1 VIASDKIIAI
11 FYQELLVLV
20 LSFVLVLVG
29 YKMMVLQLPASSS
42 ASNCPCRC
50 RYDSSDQSHQLVP
63 NIIFVLETVESLH

>member
-1 VIASDKIIAI
+1 MIASDKIIAI